1 MNVLSV
7 TIVVLLLCSEMK
19 SLFGLTK
26 KLRIAGGSY
35 SNRHDSRL
43 LSSTMSSLDIP
54 GTDKSI
60 EYNYI
65 ELDNSIKVLMIRDPT
80 SQKSSASLA
89 VAVGAASDPPER
101 AGLAHFTGINIINII
116 NINSINIKINIR
128 ACGILRK

>member
-1 MNVLSV
+1 
-7 TIVVLLLCSEMK
+7 
-19 SLFGLTK
+19 
-26 KLRIAGGSY
+26 
-35 SNRHDSRL
+35 
-43 LSSTMSSLDIP
+43 MSSLDIP

-128 ACGILRK
+128 ACGVLRK